1 MSWEQRTLN
10 KARSVHSEISELRT
24 FLAGEGTNEANAG
37 HLFEGHYSAL
47 HELYLERMPIAVALD
62 ESDLVLQYHGS
73 LVKHGFC
80 PLSRM
85 HRIFDN
91 LRKELVH
98 VTKTHPNLSAKSFR
112 WKGDMDLDVT
122 VANPKLMFGFRL
134 PQPEEADDD
143 VRLLR
148 GFSDPLYL
156 AVKDSL
162 ELMGVVSASLQD
174 ERPRERI
181 DDFARGRPAI
191 DVALIDAALHAAR
204 RFIPLREP
212 KIESVEVGGRMVP
225 EGHPLD
231 MGKEEWTRATE
242 ALKVTRIPEDTAE
255 VRGSLMAVDYETM
268 RFELRAIQ
276 DYQVRSVRCQYRPE
290 HEEIVKTHGK
300 KRVWAK
306 GLAEFDR
313 DQNPRYLIVDELKPV
328 E

>member
-1 MSWEQRTLN
+1 MTWAQRTLN
-10 KARSVHSEISELRT
+10 KARSMHTEIAELIR
-24 FLAGEGTNEANAG
+24 FLNAEGKDVATAG
-37 HLFEGHYSAL
+37 HLFDGHYSAL
-47 HELYLERMPIAVALD
+47 DELYLERMQIAVALD
-62 ESDLVLQYHGS
+62 QSDLVLQYHGP

-85 HRIFDN
+85 HRLFDN

-122 VANPKLMFGFRL
+122 IANPKLIFGFRV
-134 PQPEEADDD
+134 PNPEDADDEAQQ
-143 VRLLR
+143 LR
-148 GFSDPLYL
+148 GFADPLFQ
-156 AVKDSL
+156 AVKDSM

-181 DDFARGRPAI
+181 DDFARGRPMI
-191 DVALIDAALHAAR
+191 DVALVDAALHAAR
-204 RFIPLREP
+204 RFIPLKEP
-212 KIESVEVGGRMVP
+212 KIESVEVGGKMVP
-225 EGHPLD
+225 DGHPLD
-231 MGKEEWTRATE
+231 MGKEEWSRATE
-242 ALKVTRIPEDTAE
+242 ALKETRIPEDIAE